1 MICVLGVGTRLRDWS
16 VNARMSGMHKDSFYL
31 LIVYLSRRG
40 CEKAHMC
47 IPPAM
52 LRAHTW
58 QHAQAP
64 SLQYSTDGQ
73 AAVALQAL
81 PPAPTGRRSKR
92 RKGEKALWGKGG
104 STVAVLV
111 SPHLPRRTERS
122 TLIGC
127 IFGEV
132 FWQHLG
138 PSSRMQ
144 RPHIA
149 GAPLA
154 ASMREVS

>member
-1 MICVLGVGTRLRDWS
+1 
-16 VNARMSGMHKDSFYL
+16 MH
-31 LIVYLSRRG
+31 
-40 CEKAHMC
+40 
-47 IPPAM
+47 
-52 LRAHTW
+52 RAHTW
-58 QHAQAP
+58 QHAQVS

-73 AAVALQAL
+73 AAVAPQAL
-81 PPAPTGRRSKR
+81 PPAPTGKRRKR
-92 RKGEKALWGKGG
+92 RKGVKALWGKGG

-111 SPHLPRRTERS
+111 SLHLPRRTERS

-127 IFGEV
+127 IFGEI